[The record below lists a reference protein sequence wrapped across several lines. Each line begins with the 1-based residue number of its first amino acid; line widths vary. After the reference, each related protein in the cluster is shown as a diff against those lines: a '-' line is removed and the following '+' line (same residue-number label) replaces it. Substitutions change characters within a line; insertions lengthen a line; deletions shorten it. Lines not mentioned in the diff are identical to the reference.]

1 MNQIENRVEDI
12 IEPDMLDWDTGI
24 EQDEDEWI
32 DFLQTFILEDDLDEF
47 IVYKNEH
54 QIEAICAEG
63 NIICADEMG
72 LIIAD

>member
-1 MNQIENRVEDI
+1 MNQIENIEDI

-47 IVYKNEH
+47 IVYKNED
-54 QIEAICAEG
+54 QLEAICAEG

-72 LIIAD
+72 LISAD

>member
-1 MNQIENRVEDI
+1 MNQIENRVEGI

-47 IVYKNEH
+47 IVYKNED